1 MKFGFLYFF
10 CLAKIISSLG
20 LVLLQMIFNPNL
32 GVPDRSSGQSLIKRN
47 CHNSRTSDDIDM
59 KLGQVTKLDKRNK
72 TTSKN
77 DHDAMLTNCDALP
90 LSQFRAIRKPD
101 SGRIVCKTYILIKR
115 NLLSYK
121 NLKQLKNF

>member
-47 CHNSRTSDDIDM
+47 CHNSRTSDDIGM
-59 KLGQVTKLDKRNK
+59 KFGTVTKPEKKNK
-72 TTSKN
+72 TTSKKFE
-77 DHDAMLTNCDALP
+77 DDVMLENWDVIVM
-90 LSQFRAIRKPD
+90 FAI
-101 SGRIVCKTYILIKR
+101 
-115 NLLSYK
+115 
-121 NLKQLKNF
+121 